1 MEILEKILDEWKN
14 DADIVYSKSHA
25 VSYTLLSYHTA
36 YLKAHYPD
44 VYWLIENEFVLL
56 HRKH

>member
-44 VYWLIENEFVLL
+44 VYMNIYRNY
-56 HRKH
+56 KTI